1 MAEQT
6 MKKSN
11 GGPSDSSE
19 KGSSHHTLEA
29 FNVDELSNRRLS
41 TPVRPAPDNSKV
53 KVSHEKEG
61 NRRDSSELK
70 IQSRLKGLESQNRR
84 LRFLVFTAYLLCGF
98 VLYLEFAPTHSVVEE
113 TRTQSKEVLLV
124 DNSGLARMHLRMYS
138 DRPVLQLLDSNGTP
152 RLSLGMR
159 FDEAPFIDF
168 SDKAGR
174 TRATFNMSE
183 LDEPAIRLYDENGEP
198 SFTLN

>member
-11 GGPSDSSE
+11 GGASDSSE
-19 KGSSHHTLEA
+19 KGSSHQTLEA
-29 FNVDELSNRRLS
+29 FNVDELSDRRAS
-41 TPVRPAPDNSKV
+41 TPVRPAPDNSKF

-61 NRRDSSELK
+61 HRRDSAEIK

-98 VLYLEFAPTHSVVEE
+98 VLYLQFSPTHSVVEE
-113 TRTQSKEVLLV
+113 KRTQSKEVLLV